1 MNPPKEQQV
10 TCTKCLKPFTALP
23 KTAFGGFQK
32 FLCPHCRTIIY
43 YPLARK
49 AIYWVIPLVVG
60 VVFFFILLSL
70 SDSEW
75 GEQVLIFA
83 GVWPIVIND
92 NKSWILWP
100 LFLWSL
106 VRLGGMYSKKVLEVS
121 RKILY
126 GTGFLALLAVIVGLL
141 GYFASLIQNGIV
153 WPPLV
158 GALLLLGFFAFVMAR
173 DASIRKKIEG
183 LGR

>member
-1 MNPPKEQQV
+1 MPLKEQQV
-10 TCTKCLKPFTALP
+10 TCTKCLKSFTALP

-32 FLCPHCRTIIY
+32 FRCPHCRQIIL

-49 AIYWVIPLVVG
+49 TLYWFIPAVVAA
-60 VVFFFILLSL
+60 VFFFVLLSL
-70 SDSEW
+70 LDSEW
-75 GEQVLIFA
+75 GEQILLTFAALPIGIDEKKSLI
-83 GVWPIVIND
+83 I
-92 NKSWILWP
+92 WP

-106 VRLGGMYSKKVLEVS
+106 VRLGGMYSKKVLEIS

-126 GTGFLALLAVIVGLL
+126 GTGILALLTVILALL
-141 GYFASLIQNGIV
+141 GFVAGVVRMGIV
-153 WPPLV
+153 LPPVL
-158 GALLLLGFFAFVMAR
+158 GALLLLGFFIFVMAR

>member
-1 MNPPKEQQV
+1 
-10 TCTKCLKPFTALP
+10 

-32 FLCPHCRTIIY
+32 FHCPHCRAIIL

-49 AIYWVIPLVVG
+49 TFYWFIPAVVAI
-60 VVFFFILLSL
+60 VFFFVLLSL
-70 SDSEW
+70 LDSEW
-75 GEQVLIFA
+75 GEEILMTFA
-83 GVWPIVIND
+83 ALPIRID
-92 NKSWILWP
+92 EKKSLILWP

-106 VRLGGMYSKKVLEVS
+106 VRLGGMYSKKVLEIS

-126 GTGFLALLAVIVGLL
+126 GTGILAFLTVILALLGFVAGVVRV
-141 GYFASLIQNGIV
+141 GIV
-153 WPPLV
+153 LPPV
-158 GALLLLGFFAFVMAR
+158 IGALLLLGFFIFVMAR